1 MRSPHGNL
9 EFHNFGWITIH
20 ENKQSAFDT
29 AAPYSQI
36 ASKAAIKI
44 LFDPHQL
51 FLHGLNI
58 KQVFSLQRIK
68 QKPHMSLTFH
78 AQ

>member
-1 MRSPHGNL
+1 MRSPYGNL

-29 AAPYSQI
+29 GAPYSQI
-36 ASKAAIKI
+36 TSKVAIKI
-44 LFDPHQL
+44 LFDPRQL

-58 KQVFSLQRIK
+58 KQVFSLQRSE
-68 QKPHMSLTFH
+68 QKLHMSLTFH